1 MEGLELSCFQI
12 ISSAGS
18 AKSNYIE
25 AIQYAKERKFEQA
38 EKLIEEGMQVYNE
51 GHGAHAQLIQDEAAG
66 NETNPTLLLIH
77 AEDQLM
83 NAESFRIVAQEFI
96 NVYKEMK

>member
-25 AIQYAKERKFEQA
+25 AIQYAKEKKFEQA

-51 GHGAHAQLIQDEAAG
+51 GHSAHAQLIQDEASG

-96 NVYKEMK
+96 NVYKVMK